1 MKKFLVMFAI
11 AGTLVACNNASETE
25 TNTDSTTTT
34 TTTPVEVTPTT
45 DSITVPVVVDSPAV
59 VVDTTKK

>member
-1 MKKFLVMFAI
+1 MKKFLLMFAI
-11 AGTLVACNNASETE
+11 AGTLVACNNAAETE
-25 TNTDSTTTT
+25 KTADSTVVTA
-34 TTTPVEVTPTT
+34 PVEVTPAT